1 MIIEMTQNKDY
12 VIGDDNEKNEDK
24 RDLDSYKKV
33 TKSILNILALF
44 KKIKFFNFMQMQEKA
59 LASRYTQKIEEFI
72 YIVYRL
78 F

>member
-1 MIIEMTQNKDY
+1 MTQNKDY
-12 VIGDDNEKNEDK
+12 VIGDEKNEDK
-24 RDLDSYKKV
+24 RGLESYVKIA
-33 TKSILNILALF
+33 KSILNILALF